1 MIPFRIPFFAV
12 DWVPQNRRFSMN
24 SSEGLR
30 ARAEPSAHF
39 GRTGHFFLC
48 NITTLWYKNS
58 HQLYIPQC
66 NQYMTRIQIESGS
79 FYAYG
84 GLWPQP
90 NGKANCIPIF
100 LYKCKEVTDREPI
113 ACLILRSR
121 VCVSCFINPN
131 ILVDPCFS
139 PPCIQRRLCATVCLK
154 GAL

>member
-1 MIPFRIPFFAV
+1 MVWNPQRSASVKSELLYRFLPEFRRPVEQPAV
-12 DWVPQNRRFSMN
+12 FRVV
-24 SSEGLR
+24 
-30 ARAEPSAHF
+30 AHI
-39 GRTGHFFLC
+39 LLY
-48 NITTLWYKNS
+48 IMTTLWYIYF